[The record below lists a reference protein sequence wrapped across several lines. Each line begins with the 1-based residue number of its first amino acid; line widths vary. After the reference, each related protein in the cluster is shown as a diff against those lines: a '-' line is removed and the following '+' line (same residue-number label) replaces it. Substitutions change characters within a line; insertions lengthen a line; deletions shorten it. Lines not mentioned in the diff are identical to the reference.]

1 MGISLTVK
9 RDYRTT
15 SISVDATKREEMKMR
30 ITQAIAA
37 KPVGL
42 RNKALCILIILSLL
56 GQAAPVLAHDCK
68 WGSK

>member
-1 MGISLTVK
+1 MS
-9 RDYRTT
+9 
-15 SISVDATKREEMKMR
+15 
-30 ITQAIAA
+30 ITQAITA

-42 RNKALCILIILSLL
+42 RSKALCILIIPSLL